1 MRQIIK
7 NGFISVFL
15 VCLGVI
21 SDFSGN
27 GRYAAA
33 QEERKVE
40 LTAQEI
46 LARVDSV
53 IDYPT
58 GVVRGKMVH
67 ILPTGSTHKVDFVGY
82 ISPDDYLF
90 SFSTAERGEQLKVLY
105 NYRGED
111 IWVYNVL
118 STKLFHKMGI
128 DKYDSIVFT
137 NFNYVDF
144 SNSDFQSNYTAKIT
158 GDAIVKG
165 KESYV
170 MRLQPIFR
178 GGNYGQL
185 TLYVSKG
192 DYIPLR
198 IDYHDV
204 DKVIFKTLSIA
215 DTVKRHDRLV
225 PVRYDMLDIKK
236 GTLTIQ
242 TFHSFENNVNFDKKI
257 FMHQQL
263 GER

>member
-1 MRQIIK
+1 MIQIK
-7 NGFISVFL
+7 NRRYITVSL
-15 VCLGVI
+15 VCFGMILF
-21 SDFSGN
+21 FSGI
-27 GRYAAA
+27 GRFAEA

-53 IDYPT
+53 FDYPK
-58 GVVRGKMVH
+58 GVIRGKMVH
-67 ILPTGSTHKVDFVGY
+67 ILPAGSTHKVDFVGY
-82 ISPDDYLF
+82 ISSDDYLF

-144 SNSDFQSNYTAKIT
+144 SNSDFQSNYTAKII

-165 KESYV
+165 KESYR
-170 MRLQPIFR
+170 MKLQPVFR

-192 DYIPLR
+192 EYIPLR

-204 DKVIFKTLSIA
+204 DKVIFKTLSIV
-215 DTVKRHDRLV
+215 DTIKRNDRVV
-225 PVRYDMLDIKK
+225 PVRCDMLDIKK

-242 TFHSFENNVNFDKKI
+242 TFHSFENNVNFDRKI

-263 GER
+263 GKR

>member
-1 MRQIIK
+1 MIRLKKCRYITVLAAYAGLMI
-7 NGFISVFL
+7 L
-15 VCLGVI
+15 
-21 SDFSGN
+21 FSGSE
-27 GRYAAA
+27 RFADA

-46 LARVDSV
+46 LARVDTV
-53 IDYPT
+53 IDYPK

-82 ISPDDYLF
+82 ISDDDYLF
-90 SFSTAERGEQLKVLY
+90 SFSTADRGEQLKVLF

-111 IWVYNVL
+111 IWVYNIL

-158 GDAIVKG
+158 GDAIVNG
-165 KESYV
+165 KESYQ
-170 MRLQPIFR
+170 MRLIPIFR

-198 IDYHDV
+198 IDYHDI
-204 DKVIFKTLSIA
+204 DKVIFKTLSIV
-215 DTVKRHDRLV
+215 DTVKRNNRII
-225 PVRYDMLDIKK
+225 PVRCDMLDIKK

-242 TFHSFENNVNFDKKI
+242 SFHSFENNVNFDKKI